1 MPQDK
6 GATPTENEPT
16 SGRSGAPPASLAGIC
31 LNEPSKTLIWTEI
44 DYLFYSTVLP
54 NITYGLSV
62 YGASNA
68 VACAAG
74 GIV

>member
-1 MPQDK
+1 MRVWVCGYLVYLVHLVRQGHESPYQ
-6 GATPTENEPT
+6 
-16 SGRSGAPPASLAGIC
+16 
-31 LNEPSKTLIWTEI
+31 PSKTLIWTEI

-62 YGASNA
+62 YGASDA